1 MPTYLYNKVPLRED
15 DGLGSAWGLELVEGR
30 RWEIFWYVGMVV
42 LGCSLLVAV
51 VVAVVV
57 GVVKGDVQGAFT
69 VPGFLETGVRVGVAI
84 ATLSATVDYL
94 W

>member
-1 MPTYLYNKVPLRED
+1 MPTYLHDKVPLRED

-30 RWEIFWYVGMVV
+30 RWEIFWYVGMMI
-42 LGCSLLVAV
+42 LGCSLL
-51 VVAVVV
+51 VAVVV

-69 VPGFLETGVRVGVAI
+69 VAGFLETGVGVGVAI

-94 W
+94 S